1 MSAARNLSK
10 MINKENY
17 ITHSGHSSVSGLN
30 MPTETSMVG
39 MITSFSMTTASDW
52 RATNRWLICDG
63 SAISRTTY
71 SDLFLVVGTTWGV
84 GDGSSTFNLPDLR
97 GEFLRGRDS
106 GKGSDADAASR
117 TGGEA
122 VGSSQNHGNPR
133 LFGSFSEYHANARHF
148 ISNQTGHSGTQAIY
162 GSGNSN
168 YRQALQSDD
177 GPSAHVNLDSS
188 LVISH
193 GSDVRPRNV
202 AVQYCIKY

>member
-17 ITHSGHSSVSGLN
+17 ITHSGHSSVSGLD

-39 MITSFSMTTASDW
+39 MITSFSMTSASDW

-97 GEFLRGRDS
+97 GEFLRGVDNGQGNDS
-106 GKGSDADAASR
+106 DAASR
-117 TGGEA
+117 TGGDA
-122 VGSSQNHGNPR
+122 VGSSQGYALPALFGSWSNNHGNN
-133 LFGSFSEYHANARHF
+133 GINVYN
-148 ISNQTGHSGTQAIY
+148 NTGLSGTTAIVGVGTSVWRQSIEAVT
-162 GSGNSN
+162 GSSQRVDLNST
-168 YRQALQSDD
+168 R
-177 GPSAHVNLDSS
+177 
-188 LVISH
+188 VIPN
-193 GSDVRPRNV
+193 GSDVRPRNKY
-202 AVQYCIKY
+202 VQYCIKY

>member
-1 MSAARNLSK
+1 MSVARNLSK

-17 ITHSGHSSVSGLN
+17 ITHSGHSSVSGLD

-97 GEFLRGRDS
+97 GEFLRGTDNGRLIDS
-106 GKGSDADAASR
+106 GRTVGTTQGHGIPKLEGSVNNYYNSMYSS
-117 TGGEA
+117 TGIFQPVAGDNA
-122 VGSSQNHGNPR
+122 YGGGN
-133 LFGSFSEYHANARHF
+133 
-148 ISNQTGHSGTQAIY
+148 
-162 GSGNSN
+162 GNGGRGFTFTST
-168 YRQALQSDD
+168 DVI
-177 GPSAHVNLDSS
+177 PDSPE
-188 LVISH
+188 
-193 GSDVRPRNV
+193 VRPRNV
-202 AVQYCIKY
+202 AVLYCIKY

>member
-17 ITHSGHSSVSGLN
+17 ITHSGHSSVSGLD

-97 GEFLRGRDS
+97 GTFLRGTGTGVINGVNKAGGNVGQFQVDEMTRHT
-106 GKGSDADAASR
+106 GKWDVASI
-117 TGGEA
+117 
-122 VGSSQNHGNPR
+122 NNYGNVKIYEGVSTP
-133 LFGSFSEYHANARHF
+133 SVA
-148 ISNQTGHSGTQAIY
+148 GTQPAIIP
-162 GSGNSN
+162 GNSGAGQTMS
-168 YRQALQSDD
+168 YTS
-177 GPSAHVNLDSS
+177 GG
-188 LVISH
+188 SH
-193 GSDVRPRNV
+193 GYSRMTIDIGDGDETRPYN
-202 AVQYCIKY
+202 ASVQFCIKY

>member
-71 SDLFLVVGTTWGV
+71 SDLFLIVSTTWGV
-84 GDGSSTFNLPDLR
+84 GDGSTTFAIPDLR
-97 GEFLRGRDS
+97 GAFLRGEGTGTMNSRNKA
-106 GKGSDADAASR
+106 GGSVGDYQEDQFQGHNHAMRIFTGTATYGPKAGDNYNYASW
-117 TGGEA
+117 T
-122 VGSSQNHGNPR
+122 SSVQQPTTW
-133 LFGSFSEYHANARHF
+133 S
-148 ISNQTGHSGTQAIY
+148 TY
-162 GSGNSN
+162 G
-168 YRQALQSDD
+168 
-177 GPSAHVNLDSS
+177 
-188 LVISH
+188 
-193 GSDVRPRNV
+193 DVRYGNETVPYNTS
-202 AVQYCIKY
+202 VQFCIKY

>member
-17 ITHSGHSSVSGLN
+17 ITHSGHSSVSSLD

-84 GDGSSTFNLPDLR
+84 GDGSSTFTLPDLR
-97 GEFLRGRDS
+97 GQFLRGHDN
-106 GKGSDADAASR
+106 GHGDDPDAASR
-117 TGGEA
+117 TGGDV
-122 VGSSQNHGNPR
+122 VGSSQADEFKEHNHDLPIQLNNGYA
-133 LFGSFSEYHANARHF
+133 G
-148 ISNQTGHSGTQAIY
+148 
-162 GSGNSN
+162 GSGGAR
-168 YRQALQSDD
+168 YQSY
-177 GPSAHVNLDSS
+177 SAGVDTGNR
-188 LVISH
+188 
-193 GSDVRPRNV
+193 GGNETRPRNV
-202 AVQYCIKY
+202 YVQYCIKY

>member
-1 MSAARNLSK
+1 MSVARNLSK

-17 ITHSGHSSVSGLN
+17 ITHSGHSSVSGLD

-97 GEFLRGRDS
+97 GEFLRGTDNGRLIDS
-106 GKGSDADAASR
+106 GRTVGTTQGHGIPKLEGSVNNYYNSMYSS
-117 TGGEA
+117 TGIFQPVAGDN
-122 VGSSQNHGNPR
+122 VYGGGN
-133 LFGSFSEYHANARHF
+133 
-148 ISNQTGHSGTQAIY
+148 
-162 GSGNSN
+162 GNGGRGFTFTST
-168 YRQALQSDD
+168 DVI
-177 GPSAHVNLDSS
+177 PDSPE
-188 LVISH
+188 
-193 GSDVRPRNV
+193 VRPRNV
-202 AVQYCIKY
+202 AVLYCIKY